1 MANGLCKVCGNSLM
15 GKKEYCP
22 ECYKTYRRE
31 QNRVYWRKLRA
42 EMRKENER
50 MREIAKRTAPPPKM
64 SIADISLYAKEHGI
78 TYGKAVLE
86 LERG

>member
-1 MANGLCKVCGNSLM
+1 MCGVDVT
-15 GKKEYCP
+15 GKKNYC
-22 ECYKTYRRE
+22 EACLAVHKRE
-31 QNRVYWRKLRA
+31 NNRIYWRMLRA

-50 MREIAKRTAPPPKM
+50 MREIAKRTALPPKM
-64 SIADISLYAKEHGI
+64 SIADIATYAKERGI